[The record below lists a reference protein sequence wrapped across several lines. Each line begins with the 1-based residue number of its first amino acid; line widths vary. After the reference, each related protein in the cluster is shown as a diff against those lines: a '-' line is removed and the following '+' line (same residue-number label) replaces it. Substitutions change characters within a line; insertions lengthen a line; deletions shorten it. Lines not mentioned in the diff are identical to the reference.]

1 MEIPLAA
8 TPPATARAAEV
19 PSRFQP
25 KRLLPYVLVSLLAL
39 VPCFWLPRIEAGDLA
54 SHTYNAWLASLVE
67 QGKAPGLWIAH
78 QNNNILF
85 DLLLLRFGTVAGF
98 AAAERI
104 AVGLAVLVLLWGAFA
119 LVSAAGGRPA
129 WFLLP
134 LLLMLSYGW
143 TFHAGFF
150 NFYLSLGFSFAA
162 LAVVWRAQGL
172 GYLWIL
178 PFVPL
183 IWLAHPLGFSFFVA
197 AAVYLYALKRFSSRL
212 QLVLAGLALAG
223 MFVVHFY
230 FAARYQV
237 RFWQGPSYALLG
249 TDQVFL
255 GASYRFLPLALGSAV
270 IACVAL
276 HFFRGPRPQA
286 SIAGFFPPFLQ
297 LYLLGFVALALLP
310 DDISLAQYASP
321 VDLICSRF
329 TLAVAIFGC
338 CVLTN
343 LRPRLFFTLLS
354 GVVALVFFG
363 LAYRDAAKTY
373 ALEKQA
379 DFLVSRVPQDA
390 RILTT
395 IYPFRG
401 FRIFVHHVADRACL
415 GRCFNIDNYEPATG
429 QFRLRA
435 GPGNRIAAGWED
447 ANHMMIGDYIVQAS
461 DLPLWQI
468 FQCGPTEVDL
478 CLRPLGP
485 GPLRSFPQR

>member
-1 MEIPLAA
+1 MQIPLAA
-8 TPPATARAAEV
+8 TPPATARAAEFA
-19 PSRFQP
+19 SRFQA
-25 KRLLPYVLVSLLAL
+25 KRLLPYVLASLLAL
-39 VPCFWLPRIEAGDLA
+39 APCFWLPRIEAGDLA
-54 SHTYNAWLASLVE
+54 SHTYNGWLASLVQ

-85 DLLLLRFGTVAGF
+85 DLLLLRLGTLAGF
-98 AAAERI
+98 VLAEKL
-104 AVGLAVLVLLWGAFA
+104 AVCLAVLVFLWGAFA
-119 LVSAAGGRPA
+119 LVSAVGGRPA

-134 LLLMLSYGW
+134 LLLMLTYGW

-162 LAVVWRAQGL
+162 LGLCWRAQGL

-183 IWLAHPLGFSFFVA
+183 IWLAHPLGFFFFAA
-197 AAVYLYALKRFSSRL
+197 AAVYLYAVKRFSWRL
-212 QLVLAGLALAG
+212 QLVLAGFALAG
-223 MFVVHFY
+223 MFVAHFY

-237 RFWQGPSYALLG
+237 RFWQGPYYTLLG
-249 TDQVFL
+249 PDQIFL
-255 GASYRFLPLALGSAV
+255 GASYRLLPLALVSAV
-270 IACVAL
+270 VACVAL
-276 HFFRGPRPQA
+276 HFFRGPRRLE

-310 DDISLAQYASP
+310 DDISLVQYASP

-338 CVLTN
+338 CVLSN
-343 LRPRLFFTLLS
+343 LRPRLFFALFS
-354 GVVALVFFG
+354 GVVALIFFG

-379 DFLVSRVPQDA
+379 DFLVSQVPQDA
-390 RILTT
+390 RIVTT

-401 FRIFVHHVADRACL
+401 FRIFVHHVADRACI
-415 GRCFNIDNYEPATG
+415 GHCFNIDNYEPSTG
-429 QFRLRA
+429 QFRLREN
-435 GPGNRIAAGWED
+435 PGNRIAANWAD
-447 ANHMMIGDYIVQAS
+447 ANHMMIGDYIVHPD

-478 CLRPLGP
+478 CLRPLRP
-485 GPLRSFPQR
+485 GSLRGAPSP